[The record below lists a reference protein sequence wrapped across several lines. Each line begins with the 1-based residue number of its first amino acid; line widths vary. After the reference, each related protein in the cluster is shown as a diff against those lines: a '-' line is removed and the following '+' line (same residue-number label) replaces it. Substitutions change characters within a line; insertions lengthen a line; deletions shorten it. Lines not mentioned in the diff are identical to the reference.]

1 MTKQEYNTRRDAC
14 AWITV
19 NERPESIARIMDG
32 KGIICPMLAGRL
44 YVNGI
49 LSRMVRTGETRNRI
63 EALEKVENGQVES
76 RYTTAPTINK
86 TARAVAR
93 LNKMTGTSYTRIAKD
108 GTREI
113 IEHTKDAKRAHIAT
127 IGVGRFYGSI
137 YVELET
143 MQNIDAMQ
151 AYNDNEIE
159 IARARAEDIAREYIR
174 EYMQGLSVKARATV
188 RAIVALDGLAVDT
201 RDTMRDKIMYLY
213 RDFPARE
220 QVSAREYNRLLK
232 AYALAS

>member
-1 MTKQEYNTRRDAC
+1 MTKQEYNTRRDAT
-14 AWITV
+14 AWIFTS
-19 NERPESIARIMDG
+19 ERPETIARIMDG
-32 KGIICPMLAGRL
+32 KGLVCPLNAARL

-49 LSRMVRTGETRNRI
+49 LSRMVRTGETRNRVD
-63 EALEKVENGQVES
+63 ALEKLEASQVES
-76 RYTTAPTINK
+76 RYTTAPTVNK
-86 TARAVAR
+86 IARAVGR
-93 LNKMTGTSYTRIAKD
+93 LNAMTGRDYIRITKD
-108 GTREI
+108 GKREVVAY
-113 IEHTKDAKRAHIAT
+113 TKDEKRAHVAT

-151 AYNDNEIE
+151 AYDDNEIE

-174 EYMQGLSVKARATV
+174 EYMQGLSVKARAAV

-201 RDTMRDKIMYLY
+201 RDAMRDKVMYLY
-213 RDFPARE
+213 RDFPARD

-232 AYALAS
+232 AYATA